1 MNRPECI
8 KIHEKIAESS
18 PGAKNQGEFIYFFI
32 PDSISRF
39 PGPENLWKLSESSP
53 RAENQGEFMYFFI
66 PDSISTF
73 PGSENH

>member
-1 MNRPECI
+1 MNRPECK

-39 PGPENLWKLSESSP
+39 PGPENPLKLPEPSP
-53 RAENQGEFMYFFI
+53 GAENQGILHSF
-66 PDSISTF
+66 SRRVRISHRF
-73 PGSENH
+73 EPE